1 MRFLLISQAFG
12 IVGAELARISVAFYE
27 LHLFDSPVDVAQKE
41 RPWLQRQV
49 RNHRAI
55 LWANIVVQVVV
66 NSICLV
72 QVYTQCTPVGKRWD
86 PADSGNCM
94 NRHVHVGFG
103 YVQGGELIIPETGTK
118 TDS

>member
-1 MRFLLISQAFG
+1 MRFLFISQAFG

-27 LHLFDSPVDVAQKE
+27 LHLFGSPMDVAQKE
-41 RPWLQRQV
+41 RSWLQRQL

-66 NSICLV
+66 NGVCLM
-72 QVYTQCTPVGKRWD
+72 QVYIQCTPVGKSWD

-94 NRHVHVGFG
+94 NHHVHVDFG
-103 YVQGGELIIPETGTK
+103 YVQGGGLIVPERGTK
-118 TDS
+118 ADS